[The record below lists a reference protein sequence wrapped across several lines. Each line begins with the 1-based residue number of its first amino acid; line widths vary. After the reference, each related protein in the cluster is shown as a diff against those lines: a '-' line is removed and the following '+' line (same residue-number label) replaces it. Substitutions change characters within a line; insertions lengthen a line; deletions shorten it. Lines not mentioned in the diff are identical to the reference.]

1 MSNSSILAAGSLLLQ
16 IPLPIGGCSG
26 QGVTA
31 PASIQRQTVGRQAE
45 GVGRDW
51 FRELTSA
58 DFYTVMKNSGEM
70 YFVCFRND
78 DCRPCYD
85 PGRSISTIEKAPQIR
100 VGVVNS
106 GNDFELAN

>member
-1 MSNSSILAAGSLLLQ
+1 MSNSPSLAAGSLLLR
-16 IPLPIGGCSG
+16 IRLPIGGCSG

-31 PASIQRQTVGRQAE
+31 PASIQSETVGTQAE

-58 DFYTVMKNSGEM
+58 DFSKVMKNSGEM
-70 YFVCFRND
+70 YFVRFRND

-85 PGRSISTIEKAPQIR
+85 TGRSISTIEKAPQIR
-100 VGVVNS
+100 VGVVNID
-106 GNDFELAN
+106 NDFELAN

>member
-1 MSNSSILAAGSLLLQ
+1 MSNPSSLAAGSLLLP

-31 PASIQRQTVGRQAE
+31 PASIQSQTVGRQAE

-58 DFYTVMKNSGEM
+58 DFDKVMKNSGEM
-70 YFVCFRND
+70 YVVRFRND

-85 PGRSISTIEKAPQIR
+85 TGRSISTIEKAPPIM

-106 GNDFELAN
+106 DNDFELKY